1 MTTCVCGAAVL
12 WVKTQRGKSV
22 PVDAAE
28 SLDGNVWVLECDGA
42 LVAIFPPDESGVTIP
57 DATRHRSHLASCTA
71 VSVHRHK
78 SHGVRLPVGAV
89 AVDVELQR
97 LADDGCRYAAD
108 DELFPHE
115 HGGEA
120 G

>member
-78 SHGVRLPVGAV
+78 PKPAAV
-89 AVDVELQR
+89 PVELLV
-97 LADDGCRYAAD
+97 LADDGNPHAAD
-108 DELFPHE
+108 DDLFAHE

-120 G
+120 